1 MAWSATVYALP
12 TMPGWLLFRFYC
24 ESSAFLDAESGAEG
38 HGLAFDGQRA
48 AAFDRRPFEI
58 DVLVAFQFC
67 CPPVFH
73 FKKLG
78 GGYAVY
84 CPDSTA

>member
-1 MAWSATVYALP
+1 MRYRPCRV
-12 TMPGWLLFRFYC
+12 GYC
-24 ESSAFLDAESGAEG
+24 FVFIVRVPPFLDAESGAEG

-48 AAFDRRPFEI
+48 AAFDRRPLEI
-58 DVLVAFQFC
+58 DVLVEFQFC

-84 CPDSTA
+84 CPD